1 MILVGWNEIINTD
14 INPNVCEK
22 LVKIPS
28 FVKRHAIFKEDS
40 NAGFFVT
47 SQSKLLKQSFAV
59 GCLYGLYVCF
69 SKPKECVRVC
79 VCVCPLNYRSQ
90 WTQGPQGVEQ
100 LPTASQGK
108 DVAS

>member
-69 SKPKECVRVC
+69 SKPKECVCVC
-79 VCVCPLNYRSQ
+79 VCVCVL
-90 WTQGPQGVEQ
+90 
-100 LPTASQGK
+100 
-108 DVAS
+108 